1 VRDERVFPKRIFCG
15 GKNTHALAVRHRLIS
30 QRLSRNHC
38 RPGATPAS
46 LRHDA
51 IHFPIPRRRSAA
63 SRVYRPL
70 GQYPLENEHGG
81 AKTAAYFVQL
91 AARRTTCQ
99 TPLTELDPISGD
111 VVFRREVHAIILEQI
126 GAGCMKRLFFL
137 WRSLCQSLKH
147 FSSLLVRITVRVLT
161 KICKTSLTTKR
172 VEVILCANDGS
183 TCHKECNIAPTQM
196 QQKNIRRL
204 INLPQDCSC
213 RC

>member
-1 VRDERVFPKRIFCG
+1 LR
-15 GKNTHALAVRHRLIS
+15 GKKHACAGVQHRLIS

-46 LRHDA
+46 SRHDA
-51 IHFPIPRRRSAA
+51 VHFPIPRRRSAA
-63 SRVYRPL
+63 SRVHRPL
-70 GQYPLENEHGG
+70 RQHPLENEHGG
-81 AKTAAYFVQL
+81 AKATAYFVQL

-111 VVFRREVHAIILEQI
+111 VVFRREVHAIILEKI

-137 WRSLCQSLKH
+137 WRSRCQSLKH
-147 FSSLLVRITVRVLT
+147 FLSLLVRITVRVLT

-183 TCHKECNIAPTQM
+183 TCHKERNITHTQM

-204 INLPQDCSC
+204 FNLPQDCSC